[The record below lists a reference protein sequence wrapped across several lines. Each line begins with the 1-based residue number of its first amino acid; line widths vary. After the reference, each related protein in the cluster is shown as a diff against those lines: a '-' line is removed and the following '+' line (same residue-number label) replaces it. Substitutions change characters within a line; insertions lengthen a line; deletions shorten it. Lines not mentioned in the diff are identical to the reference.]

1 MKIVGLQKNSFV
13 DYPKNIAAVL
23 FLAGCNFDCW
33 YCHNA
38 AVCQG
43 DTGMEYS
50 LPDILRFL
58 DERRRILD
66 GVVITGGEPLLNADI
81 SPLAKAIKEKGLL
94 VKLDTN
100 GAYPERLQALLEDRL
115 IDFIAMDIKATT
127 EKYPD
132 VIRAPFDEAAFFESI
147 RLIMESGVDYEFR
160 TTVVPQLSLDDIA
173 EMAGYIQGAKSYALQ
188 QYRKPENPPSN
199 ISPLPL
205 KPSFF
210 HAAKERIEPL
220 VEKVIL
226 RGL

>member
-43 DTGMEYS
+43 NTGMEYS
-50 LPDILRFL
+50 LEDIMRFL
-58 DERRRILD
+58 GQRRKILD
-66 GVVITGGEPLLNADI
+66 GVVITGGEPLMNPDI
-81 SPLAKAIKEKGLL
+81 SPLVKAIRDNGLL

-100 GAYPERLQALLEDRL
+100 GAYPKRLNALLERGL
-115 IDFIAMDIKATT
+115 IDFVAMDIKATT
-127 EKYPD
+127 KKYPD
-132 VIRAPFDEAAFFESI
+132 VIRAPFDETAFFESI
-147 RLIMESGVDYEFR
+147 RLVMQSGVDYEFR
-160 TTVVPQLSLDDIA
+160 TTVVPQLSLDDMG
-173 EMAGYIQGAKSYALQ
+173 EMAGYIQGGKTYTLQ

-199 ISPLPL
+199 MLPLPL

-210 HAAKERIEPL
+210 HAAKERISPL
-220 VEKVIL
+220 VENVIL